1 MDEVYYFDNAATTF
15 PKPDKVI
22 EAVTEAM
29 KNGCVNVGRGSYDM
43 AADAARDIDRLRERI
58 LEYSGSTK
66 CGNVVL
72 TPSATIAFNLLLGG
86 INLKKGSIVYVSP
99 FEHNAVMRVLH
110 AKQQKEEIIIR
121 ELPIDKYSLLIDMDR
136 IEYEF
141 SRYVPDMVCISH
153 ISNVTGYILPIREI
167 CESAKK
173 NNEYAVT
180 VVDGCQA
187 LGLISRPLLNNNA
200 VDYYVFAGHKTLYGP
215 FGIGGIIC
223 HSAYSVDIIKN
234 RESYVPYICGGTGM
248 DSLNMDMV
256 QDSPEM
262 LESGSIDIVAAKGL
276 LAAIEIFFQEIP
288 PKENLLKEIFL
299 KEIFLKEKIKTEK
312 LTEGLQEIDEV
323 HLYIPKN
330 RDEHISIVSFN
341 VEGYSSQET
350 GMILNDDYMIA
361 VRTGYHCA
369 PLIHN
374 YLKDEMFNGTVRASV
389 GRYTTDEQIRYFV
402 NAVREIAQE

>member
-1 MDEVYYFDNAATTF
+1 MDKVYYFDNAATTF
-15 PKPDKVI
+15 PKPDRVI
-22 EAVTEAM
+22 EAVTETM

-43 AADAARDIDRLRERI
+43 AADAARDIGRLRESI

-66 CGNVVL
+66 GGNVVL
-72 TPSATIAFNLLLGG
+72 TSSATIAFNMLLGG

-110 AKQQKEEIIIR
+110 AKQQKEEIVIR
-121 ELPIDKYSLLIDMDR
+121 ELPIDKDSLLIDMDR

-153 ISNVTGYILPIREI
+153 ISNVTGYILPIKGI

-173 NNEYAVT
+173 NNKYAVT

-187 LGLISRPLLNNNA
+187 LGLISRPLLDNNA

-276 LAAIEIFFQEIP
+276 LAAID
-288 PKENLLKEIFL
+288 LFL
-299 KEIFLKEKIKTEK
+299 KEIPTEGNFLQEKIITEK
-312 LTEGLQEIDEV
+312 LTEGLREIEGV

-350 GMILNDDYMIA
+350 GIILNDDYRIA

-374 YLKDEMFNGTVRASV
+374 YLKDEMFHGTVRASI

>member
-1 MDEVYYFDNAATTF
+1 MDKIYYFDNAATTF

-22 EAVTEAM
+22 EAVTVAM
-29 KNGCVNVGRGSYDM
+29 KTGCVNVGRGSYDM
-43 AADAARDIDRLRERI
+43 AAAAARDIDRLRKKI
-58 LEYSGSTK
+58 LECSGSTK
-66 CGNVVL
+66 GGNVVL
-72 TPSATIAFNLLLGG
+72 TPSATIAFNMLLGG

-99 FEHNAVMRVLH
+99 FEHNAVMRVLY
-110 AKQQKEEIIIR
+110 AKQQKEQIIIR
-121 ELPIDKYSLLIDMDR
+121 ELPVDKDSLLIDMDR

-153 ISNVTGYILPIREI
+153 ISNVTGYILPIKGI

-173 NNEYAVT
+173 NNKYAVT

-187 LGLISRPLLNNNA
+187 LGLILRPLLNNNA

-234 RESYVPYICGGTGM
+234 RESYVPYIYGGTGM

-276 LAAIEIFFQEIP
+276 LAAIDIFLQGNFLH
-288 PKENLLKEIFL
+288 ENFL
-299 KEIFLKEKIKTEK
+299 KEIFMKEKIRTEK
-312 LTEGLQEIDEV
+312 LTEGLREIEGV

-330 RDEHISIVSFN
+330 RDKHISIVSFN

-350 GMILNDDYMIA
+350 GMILNDDYRIA

-374 YLKDEMFNGTVRASV
+374 YLKDEKFHGTVRASV
-389 GRYTTDEQIRYFV
+389 GRYTTDDQIRYFV

>member
-1 MDEVYYFDNAATTF
+1 MDKVYYFDNAATTF

-43 AADAARDIDRLRERI
+43 AAVAARDIDRLRKKI
-58 LEYSGSTK
+58 LECSGSTK
-66 CGNVVL
+66 GGNVVL
-72 TPSATIAFNLLLGG
+72 TPSATIAFNMLLGG
-86 INLKKGSIVYVSP
+86 INLRKGSIVYVSP

-110 AKQQKEEIIIR
+110 AKQQKEEIMIR
-121 ELPIDKYSLLIDMDR
+121 ELPIYKDSLLIDMDR

-153 ISNVTGYILPIREI
+153 ISNVTGYILPIKEI

-173 NNEYAVT
+173 NNKYAVT

-187 LGLISRPLLNNNA
+187 LGLISRPLLDNNV
-200 VDYYVFAGHKTLYGP
+200 VDYYVFAGHKSLYGP

-276 LAAIEIFFQEIP
+276 LAAIEIFLQGNFLH
-288 PKENLLKEIFL
+288 ENFL
-299 KEIFLKEKIKTEK
+299 KEIFMKEKIRTEK
-312 LTEGLQEIDEV
+312 LTDGLREIDGV

-350 GMILNDDYMIA
+350 GMILNDDYRIA

-374 YLKDEMFNGTVRASV
+374 YLKDETFHGTVRASV
-389 GRYTTDEQIRYFV
+389 GRYTTDEQIGYFV